1 MGGEMYSRSEARE
14 GKLKVSACICLNT
27 AGRVDV
33 LRNAWSA
40 TALSGGGTLNVTCC
54 WGSMNAHSRCK
65 EKVGID
71 GGRQSKEE
79 YGSDEGFGKHL
90 EKENKE
96 CVDKRMIVAEYA
108 RDGD

>member
-1 MGGEMYSRSEARE
+1 MGREMNSRSKVRE
-14 GKLKVSACICLNT
+14 GSRKASICICLNT

-79 YGSDEGFGKHL
+79 DGSDEGFGKHL